1 VLYLTIN
8 QRGFDFF
15 IFIFVSCSTCTII
28 TATLISF
35 HVQKK
40 EKKNRI
46 NLQLLCYSQAKSNP
60 IARRPRPSRRSRALK
75 HSLGERSLTHELL
88 SSPFVLVV
96 CPPPCRNSLVH
107 LAKTT
112 HPNHNGH
119 PSHPRPR
126 RQTHRPSDGNGNGLL
141 GSYSAHSL
149 SHGLTQCFGCWV
161 PCGQACW

>member
-1 VLYLTIN
+1 VLCLTIN
-8 QRGFDFF
+8 QRGFYFF
-15 IFIFVSCSTCTII
+15 IFISVSCSSCTII

-35 HVQKK
+35 HIQKNVK
-40 EKKNRI
+40 I
-46 NLQLLCYSQAKSNP
+46 FQLLCQPEACMAKSNP

-112 HPNHNGH
+112 HPNHNRH